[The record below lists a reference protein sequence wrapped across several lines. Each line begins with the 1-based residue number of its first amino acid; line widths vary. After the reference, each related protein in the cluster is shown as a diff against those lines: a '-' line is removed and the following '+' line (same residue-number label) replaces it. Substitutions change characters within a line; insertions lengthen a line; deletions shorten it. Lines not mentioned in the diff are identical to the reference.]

1 MPADTTQQTVTG
13 TDNPEQQQEPRTF
26 TQQELDEKVQ
36 KRVAKAERTAQKQI
50 EALRQEIEALKT
62 SPKPADSK
70 SEGKEPQRSE
80 FQSYEDYVEAKA
92 IYKSE
97 QAIEKRLQAEREAR
111 ENEGKKAKQEESSKA
126 FRAKQEAVIEKG
138 NEKYPDFDAVINEAV
153 EDGVI
158 SLDSP
163 LYFGLIESDVGH
175 EVAYWLAKN
184 PTEAKRIANLSPYR
198 QVAELGKLEDKL
210 SAKKEPRQTMEPIA
224 GRNSSTNGLRD
235 DMSTEAWIKARNKQ
249 IRDSRGT

>member
-36 KRVAKAERTAQKQI
+36 KRVAKAERKAQAEI
-50 EALRQEIEALKT
+50 AAIRQELEALKS

-70 SEGKEPQRSE
+70 TESKEPQRSE

-92 IYKSE
+92 LWRSE

-126 FRAKQEAVIEKG
+126 FKAKVESVIEKG
-138 NEKYPDFDAVINEAV
+138 NDKYPDFDAVINEAV
-153 EDGVI
+153 EDGAI
-158 SLDSP
+158 SVDSAMYHAFIELDA
-163 LYFGLIESDVGH
+163 GH
-175 EVAYWLAKN
+175 EIAYWLAKN
-184 PTEAKRIANLSPYR
+184 PTEAKRIAGLSPYR
-198 QVAELGKLEDKL
+198 QVAEIGKLEDKL